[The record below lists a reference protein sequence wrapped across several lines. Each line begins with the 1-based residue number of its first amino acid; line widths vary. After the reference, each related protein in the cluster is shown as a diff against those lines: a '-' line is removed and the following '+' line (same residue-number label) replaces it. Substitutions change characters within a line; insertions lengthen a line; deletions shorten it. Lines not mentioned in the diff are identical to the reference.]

1 MTDEELKARAK
12 QLLGLPQRQPDLH
25 VPNASC
31 CIQLPAFNAMP
42 DQSPPALTL
51 REERFAVE
59 FLITGGNATEAAR
72 RAGYRDGPGIRVT
85 ARRLL
90 TKANIQAAIAER
102 RRSILSERILT
113 ADEVLQEQSR
123 LASSDIGACYDAAG
137 NLLPIHQLPADVR
150 RCIASTKTVIRN
162 MAGGDGH
169 TDTVVEVKFW
179 SKGDALAFLG
189 RYHGQDVQR
198 VEVGGDLV
206 SRLLAG
212 RQRIAEAKRQRE
224 RMSTDR

>member
-1 MTDEELKARAK
+1 MSD
-12 QLLGLPQRQPDLH
+12 PQPPD
-25 VPNASC
+25 P
-31 CIQLPAFNAMP
+31 
-42 DQSPPALTL
+42 PPAATPSLTL
-51 REERFAVE
+51 REERFVVE
-59 FLITGGNATEAAR
+59 YLITGGNATEAAR
-72 RAGYRDGPGIRVT
+72 RAGYKDTPHLPRQAYRLSRRVH
-85 ARRLL
+85 
-90 TKANIQAAIAER
+90 IQTAIAER
-102 RRSILSERILT
+102 RRTILSERILT

-123 LASSDIGACYDAAG
+123 LASSDIGACYDAHG

-198 VEVGGDLV
+198 VEVSGDLV

-212 RQRIAEAKRQRE
+212 RQRIAEARKRRE
-224 RMSTDR
+224 QDARE

>member
-1 MTDEELKARAK
+1 MPPTLPPKKVTLK
-12 QLLGLPQRQPDLH
+12 
-25 VPNASC
+25 
-31 CIQLPAFNAMP
+31 
-42 DQSPPALTL
+42 
-51 REERFAVE
+51 EERFAVE

-102 RRSILSERILT
+102 RRTILSARILT

-123 LASSDIGACYDAAG
+123 LATSDIGACYDAAG

-212 RQRIAEAKRQRE
+212 RQRIAEAKRQRGQDVAGLPGAT
-224 RMSTDR
+224 STNATHAAQ